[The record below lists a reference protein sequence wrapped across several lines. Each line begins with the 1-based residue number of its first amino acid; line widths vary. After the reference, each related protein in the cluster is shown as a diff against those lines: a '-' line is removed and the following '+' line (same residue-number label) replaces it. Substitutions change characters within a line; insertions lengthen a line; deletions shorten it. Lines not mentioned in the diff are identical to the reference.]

1 MNITSQT
8 LNICLMW
15 LKRNGMKK
23 KNPNLISRL
32 GLLSLD
38 GLKLLLIV
46 WAHVAPSS
54 ELPASIFQLATDKQE
69 THVIKK
75 NYLILNND
83 AQL

>member
-32 GLLSLD
+32 SLLSLD

-75 NYLILNND
+75 YLILNND

>member
-32 GLLSLD
+32 SLLSLD

-69 THVIKK
+69 T
-75 NYLILNND
+75 
-83 AQL
+83 

>member
-32 GLLSLD
+32 SLLSLD

-69 THVIKK
+69 TQVIK

>member
-32 GLLSLD
+32 SLLSLD

-75 NYLILNND
+75 LLNT
-83 AQL
+83 Q

>member
-32 GLLSLD
+32 SLLSLD

-69 THVIKK
+69 IHVIK

>member
-15 LKRNGMKK
+15 LKSNGMKK

-32 GLLSLD
+32 SLLSLD

-75 NYLILNND
+75 LLNT
-83 AQL
+83 Q

>member
-1 MNITSQT
+1 MNIASQT

-15 LKRNGMKK
+15 LKSNGMKE

-32 GLLSLD
+32 SLLSLD

-69 THVIKK
+69 THVIK
-75 NYLILNND
+75 NYFILNND

>member
-32 GLLSLD
+32 SLLSLD

-75 NYLILNND
+75 RLNT
-83 AQL
+83 Q

>member
-23 KNPNLISRL
+23 KNSNLISRL
-32 GLLSLD
+32 SLLSLD

-75 NYLILNND
+75 YLILNND

>member
-23 KNPNLISRL
+23 KKPNLISRL
-32 GLLSLD
+32 SLLSLD

-69 THVIKK
+69 THVIK

>member
-15 LKRNGMKK
+15 LKSNGMKK

-69 THVIKK
+69 IHVIK

>member
-23 KNPNLISRL
+23 KNSNLISRL
-32 GLLSLD
+32 SLLSLD

-69 THVIKK
+69 THVIK

>member
-15 LKRNGMKK
+15 LKSNGMKK

-32 GLLSLD
+32 SLLSLD

-75 NYLILNND
+75 TT
-83 AQL
+83 